1 MENCV
6 SSIDVSDAFNDKKG
20 EAKKER
26 PKSLDLETCDFG
38 NDEQQTPDDTMARQT
53 TR

>member
-1 MENCV
+1 MEDTT
-6 SSIDVSDAFNDKKG
+6 SSNAQDALTSKAN

-26 PKSLDLETCDFG
+26 PKSLDLESSNFG
-38 NDEQQTPDDTMARQT
+38 NEEEINQDDTKST

>member
-1 MENCV
+1 MENSV
-6 SSIDVSDAFNDKKG
+6 SSIDVSDAVNDKED
-20 EAKKER
+20 EAKKGR

-38 NDEQQTPDDTMARQT
+38 NDEQQTPDDTRQT